1 LKKILN
7 SAGLTLL
14 PFLINVLI
22 KTLSIKIHNPPDKSK
37 NYVFIFLHSQM
48 MIGWWL
54 FKDRRSAAL
63 VSQSKD
69 GDILNSLR
77 TNWEYK
83 IVRGSSSKGGKD
95 AIQALTEIVN
105 KNYSAVI
112 TPDGPRGPAGE
123 IKNGA
128 LIISNKCR
136 IPIIPVKIRYH
147 RKKILAKSWDK
158 FEIPLPFSVCDV
170 YFGKEYLYEKYLS
183 EDELAELKKTISNE
197 M

>member
-1 LKKILN
+1 
-7 SAGLTLL
+7 
-14 PFLINVLI
+14 
-22 KTLSIKIHNPPDKSK
+22 
-37 NYVFIFLHSQM
+37 M

-69 GDILNSLR
+69 GDILNSLLM
-77 TNWEYK
+77 NWEYK

-128 LIISNKCR
+128 LIISNRCG
-136 IPIIPVKIRYH
+136 IPVMPVKIIYQ
-147 RKKILAKSWDK
+147 RKKILTKSWDK
-158 FEIPLPFSVCDV
+158 FEIPLPFSECDV
-170 YFGKEYLYEKYLS
+170 YFGNEYSYEKYLS
-183 EDELAELKKTISNE
+183 ENELAELKKTISNE